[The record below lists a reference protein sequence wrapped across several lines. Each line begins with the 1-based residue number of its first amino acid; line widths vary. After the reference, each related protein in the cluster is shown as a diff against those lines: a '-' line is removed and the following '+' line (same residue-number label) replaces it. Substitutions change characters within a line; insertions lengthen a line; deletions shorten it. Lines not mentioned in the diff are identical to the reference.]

1 LAVYFYLTPYPS
13 PARTILNEREFFLA
27 GEGSKEERGL
37 RPLSKTSSPF
47 QTSELSQAIEETV

>member
-1 LAVYFYLTPYPS
+1 MVIHLTPYPS
-13 PARTILNEREFFLA
+13 PARTILIERKFFLA

-47 QTSELSQAIEETV
+47 QTNE

>member
-1 LAVYFYLTPYPS
+1 MV
-13 PARTILNEREFFLA
+13 LA

-47 QTSELSQAIEETV
+47 QTNELSLAIEGTV

>member
-1 LAVYFYLTPYPS
+1 MVIYLTPYPS
-13 PARTILNEREFFLA
+13 PAKTILTEREFFLA

-47 QTSELSQAIEETV
+47 QTNELSRAIADTV